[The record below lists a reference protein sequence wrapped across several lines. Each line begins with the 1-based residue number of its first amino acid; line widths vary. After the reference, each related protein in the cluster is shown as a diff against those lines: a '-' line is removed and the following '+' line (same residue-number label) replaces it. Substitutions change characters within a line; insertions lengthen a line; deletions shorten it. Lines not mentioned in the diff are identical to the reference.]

1 MPERIYSKDEF
12 LEKVG
17 LDAETLTAILNAQV
31 LRPAGRV
38 DGETPYFNEQGVEAA
53 EAISKLIGM
62 GYSVED
68 VIRIRRKIG
77 LPKKRGHEIR
87 KGKPLLTVGELAN
100 RIGSNPR
107 TIKHWEEKGIIEPD
121 SYSPGG
127 FRLYSETY
135 VQLCLLIQ
143 DLQLFGYTLDQ
154 IKAMADLLREFLA
167 IKTDPTALPPDEVM
181 GNLARVTEQI
191 TEIND
196 KMRLF
201 EKGIERWRGLM
212 KQKQREIS
220 LLKGKVERDQRR
232 SQREAEKKEDVLQ
245 KGKQVNPESAE
256 KGPVTS

>member
-1 MPERIYSKDEF
+1 MAEQIYDQDEF

-17 LDAETLTAILNAQV
+17 LSPETLTAILEAQV
-31 LRPAGRV
+31 LRPTGRV
-38 DGETPYFNEQGVEAA
+38 DGETPYFDEHAVAA
-53 EAISKLIGM
+53 ADAIVKLIDI
-62 GYSVED
+62 GYSVDD

-77 LPKKRGHEIR
+77 LPKKRGER
-87 KGKPLLTVGELAN
+87 TQKGRPLLTVGELAN

-107 TIKHWEEKGIIEPD
+107 TMKHWEEKGIIEPD

-135 VQLCLLIQ
+135 VQLCLLIL

-154 IKAMADLLREFLA
+154 IKAMADLLRDFLT
-167 IKTDPTALPPDEVM
+167 IKNNPEGLPPDEFM
-181 GNLARVTEQI
+181 ERLGRIKKQI
-191 TEIND
+191 SEIND

-201 EKGIERWRGLM
+201 EKGIERWRGLT

-220 LLKGKVERDQRR
+220 LLTDKVKRDQRR
-232 SQREAEKKEDVLQ
+232 SQREGERKENTPQ
-245 KGKQVNPESAE
+245 KGSPRHPKSTK